1 MNNIKYISTATLASL
16 ALSAPFSAFANG
28 DEACL
33 PHDSGNQAPL
43 AVIHLQPATLMAGA
57 CLSSTRLRLS
67 VSNISVEEST
77 ANESLLLDG
86 EINRLEIN
94 QVYHVA
100 GSDLLD
106 SVSINI
112 PFYNHSEGFMDGS
125 IEDWHDLTG
134 LPAGKRVNRPQDQL
148 AYNYSSNGQTLV
160 NITEDQ
166 SGLGDIVI
174 AAHKER
180 LSIALKL
187 PTGDETKLTGSGGAE
202 LGLWWSAPLPQIG
215 KSGFSMGAGATYIH
229 DDKVI
234 SGRSNSYTGA
244 AAATVTYGVTDD
256 FNLLLSGNWQTALYD
271 SEISTLG
278 DLSGNISIGGYGY
291 LGDGIW
297 SFRLTE
303 DVPTET
309 SPDVGLVFDY
319 TWVM

>member
-1 MNNIKYISTATLASL
+1 MNNIKLISAATLAAV
-16 ALSAPFSAFANG
+16 ALSAPFFASANG
-28 DEACL
+28 DEICL

-43 AVIHLQPATLMAGA
+43 AAIHLQPATLMAGNCQA
-57 CLSSTRLRLS
+57 STRLRLS
-67 VSNISVEEST
+67 VSNISVEEAT

-86 EINRLEIN
+86 ETNRLELN
-94 QVYHVA
+94 HVYRLGNIA
-100 GSDLLD
+100 WLD

-112 PFYNHSEGFMDGS
+112 PFYNHSEGFMDGT
-125 IEDWHDLTG
+125 IESWHDLTG
-134 LPAGKRVNRPQDQL
+134 LPEGKRINRPKDQL
-148 AYNYSSNGQTLV
+148 AYNYSSNGQALV
-160 NITEDQ
+160 SITDEQ
-166 SGLGDIVI
+166 SGLGDMVV
-174 AAHKER
+174 AVHRER

-187 PTGDETKLTGSGGAE
+187 PTGDENKLTGSGGAE
-202 LGLWWSAPLPQIG
+202 LGAWWSSPLPQIG

-244 AAATVTYGVTDD
+244 FAATATYGLTDE
-256 FNLLLSGNWQTALYD
+256 FNLLLSGNWQTAWYD

-303 DVPTET
+303 DLPTET
-309 SPDVGLVFDY
+309 APDVGLVFDY
-319 TWVM
+319 TWIM

>member
-1 MNNIKYISTATLASL
+1 MNNIKTIAPAAITLL

-33 PHDSGNQAPL
+33 PHDSGNQSPL
-43 AVIHLQPATLMAGA
+43 AAIHLQPATLMGGN

-67 VSNISVEEST
+67 VSNISVEETT

-86 EINRLEIN
+86 EINRLELN
-94 QVYHVA
+94 KVFHV
-100 GSDLLD
+100 GSVNWLD
-106 SVSINI
+106 SVSINV
-112 PFYNHSEGFMDGS
+112 PFYKHSEGFMDGS
-125 IEDWHDLTG
+125 IESWHDLTG
-134 LPAGKRVNRPQDQL
+134 LPEGDRVNRPQDEL
-148 AYNYSSNGQTLV
+148 SYSYSSNGQALV
-160 NITEDQ
+160 SISDEQ
-166 SGLGDIVI
+166 GGFGDIVI
-174 AAHKER
+174 AAHKDR

-187 PTGDETKLTGSGGAE
+187 PTGDEDKLTGSGGAE
-202 LGLWWSAPLPQIG
+202 LGLWYSSPLPQIG
-215 KSGFSMGAGATYIH
+215 KSGFSMGAGATYIQ

-234 SGRSNSYTGA
+234 ADRSNSYTGA
-244 AAATVTYGVTDD
+244 FAATVTYGVSNE
-256 FNLLLSGNWQTALYD
+256 FNLLLSGNWQTAWYD
-271 SEISTLG
+271 SEISTVG